1 MKSKVKNSLTDELLS
16 TGPTGLFPQLSP
28 DLPAEGFS
36 PGALWSDKKGSQHI
50 IQHQVYMPLPWHQQ
64 NIQKKTES
72 PSIGEHGGWEKRSQN
87 SQVEGTVVGKALNE
101 FQRADAWKSASAMV
115 SLSLK

>member
-36 PGALWSDKKGSQHI
+36 PGVLWSDKKGSQRI
-50 IQHQVYMPLPWHQQ
+50 IPPWHQQ
-64 NIQKKTES
+64 TLKEASES